1 MEIEIIMQFVRM
13 IVDCLEERRRED
25 VEEGLR
31 NPGRR
36 EYREIVRMLRADGCS
51 GRELRQEASAT
62 FVLLQEADAEDI
74 DLLLIDAEKLA
85 SDLADD
91 GARKTVGREG
101 PL

>member
-25 VEEGLR
+25 LAEALAQ
-31 NPGRR
+31 PGRR
-36 EYREIVRMLRADGCS
+36 EYRAIVRMLKADGCS

-91 GARKTVGREG
+91 GARTTVGREG
-101 PL
+101 PQ